1 MIIYLQVQYFQNE
14 SKNNHLTQKGT
25 VWFAQVYSRVE
36 LCINVR
42 KHTPATWKAFM
53 FTLCLIYHS
62 AKKKAKNKCVKVGTV
77 TCSFLSIYKVL
88 NLQRIFLKD
97 ESFPPFFVAALLS
110 NSQDSRNP
118 SWKTRNYFLL
128 DLDGRKNKFY
138 LYKIIFYF
146 FFSLFE

>member
-1 MIIYLQVQYFQNE
+1 MHQCSKTYSCYLK
-14 SKNNHLTQKGT
+14 SIR
-25 VWFAQVYSRVE
+25 VYIVPY
-36 LCINVR
+36 LPFC
-42 KHTPATWKAFM
+42 KK
-53 FTLCLIYHS
+53 
-62 AKKKAKNKCVKVGTV
+62 KKKAKNKCVKAGTV

-97 ESFPPFFVAALLS
+97 ESFPPLFIAALLS

-146 FFSLFE
+146 FFHFLNKNMKKISAFYWWVSS

>member
-1 MIIYLQVQYFQNE
+1 MHQCSKTYSCYLK
-14 SKNNHLTQKGT
+14 SIH
-25 VWFAQVYSRVE
+25 VYIVPY
-36 LCINVR
+36 LPFC
-42 KHTPATWKAFM
+42 KKK
-53 FTLCLIYHS
+53 
-62 AKKKAKNKCVKVGTV
+62 KKKAKNKCVKAGTV

-97 ESFPPFFVAALLS
+97 ESFPPLFIAALLS

-146 FFSLFE
+146 FFHFLNKNMKKISAFY

>member
-1 MIIYLQVQYFQNE
+1 MHQCSKTYSCYLK
-14 SKNNHLTQKGT
+14 SIH
-25 VWFAQVYSRVE
+25 VYIVPY
-36 LCINVR
+36 LPFC
-42 KHTPATWKAFM
+42 
-53 FTLCLIYHS
+53 
-62 AKKKAKNKCVKVGTV
+62 KKKAKNKCVKAGTV

-97 ESFPPFFVAALLS
+97 ESFPPLFIAALLS

-146 FFSLFE
+146 FFHFLNKNMKKIRAFY

>member
-1 MIIYLQVQYFQNE
+1 MFENILLLLEKHSCLHCALFTILQ
-14 SKNNHLTQKGT
+14 KK
-25 VWFAQVYSRVE
+25 
-36 LCINVR
+36 
-42 KHTPATWKAFM
+42 
-53 FTLCLIYHS
+53 
-62 AKKKAKNKCVKVGTV
+62 KKKAKNKCVKAGTV

-97 ESFPPFFVAALLS
+97 ESFPPLFIAALLS

-146 FFSLFE
+146 FFHFLNKNMKKISAFY